1 VHDESRRSGRHPATL
16 VTQVGT
22 FVAIGVVSTAA
33 CLVLYGGLRGV
44 LSVIGANALALFMTA
59 IGNTAANRRQTF
71 RVRGRRSMLHDQVA
85 GMGAFAIA
93 LVITTGSVAVLAV
106 VAPRAPLQVEIA
118 VLACANVVATTA
130 RFVVLRAAIAPR
142 AAGEPRPVGD
152 HVGSTST

>member
-1 VHDESRRSGRHPATL
+1 MHDESRRSGRHPATL

-85 GMGAFAIA
+85 GMGAFARSLPHLESSGEVCSIHPSFVMDQDHLDLREGGLRFGNRGWRHLRCFNA
-93 LVITTGSVAVLAV
+93 RAVG
-106 VAPRAPLQVEIA
+106 R
-118 VLACANVVATTA
+118 
-130 RFVVLRAAIAPR
+130 
-142 AAGEPRPVGD
+142 RPKL
-152 HVGSTST
+152 SR